1 MLGRGNKSLRSS
13 FTSLGGRLGV
23 RAMSRVAVL
32 AAGLALSTFLVS
44 ETDATPEVLALTL
57 HHLHTDETATIV
69 FKRNGVYDQDGLQK
83 LNYFLRDWRQEKPT
97 TMDPHLF
104 DLLWEVYKQ
113 SGSNAVIQ
121 VVCGYRAPVTNA
133 MLRRRSNGVAENSL
147 HMQGKAIDFFIPDV
161 PLEKLREIGLRMQA
175 GGVGFYPTS
184 GSPFV
189 HMDTGNVRHWP
200 RMTRQQLVSVFPDGK
215 TLDIPTDGQPLPG
228 YAEALAEYN
237 AKKATGEPI
246 AMFADA
252 SFHPSTL
259 PGARQPVVTAAPPVE
274 VAAADTGAVSAGA
287 AEAPTPIVAASVAA
301 AIVPPPLP
309 HLAPHRATLFDA
321 AAQLAAALDGKPI
334 PVADPV
340 ATGEPTVIAS
350 LADPVTSPT
359 LGGHSADEWTAPT
372 VPPAL
377 AVALATL
384 SQQDG
389 TPTGD
394 ASLPIAPT
402 AVVATIDVNR
412 PLRAEAITT
421 AVMRTSSDPIPT
433 VPLLA
438 YADDSGQAAP
448 APRLASA
455 VAAIPLPSL
464 RPRLDTTHTASI
476 HPNTELPEMPAPDLT
491 LTSLD
496 TQALRL
502 WISPESTRQKAYA
515 LLTMPDFASAA
526 PALFEKPLVSYS
538 AGFSQVAY
546 PDLRTDR
553 FSGPLVEQPRMVDLR
568 LEPLIAL
575 AR

>member
-1 MLGRGNKSLRSS
+1 MLGRGNKSLRDS
-13 FTSLGGRLGV
+13 FGSLAGRLKA
-23 RAMSRVAVL
+23 RAISRLAVI
-32 AAGLALSTFLVS
+32 AAGIALSTFAVS
-44 ETDATPEVLALTL
+44 QTDATPEVLALTL

-83 LNYFLRDWRQEKPT
+83 LNYFLRDWRQERPT
-97 TMDPHLF
+97 NMDPHLF

-200 RMTRQQLVSVFPDGK
+200 RMTHDQLVRVFPDGK

-252 SFHPSTL
+252 SFHPSSA
-259 PGARQPVVTAAPPVE
+259 GQAVHQPIAAPPIQ
-274 VAAADTGAVSAGA
+274 VAAADTGAESAGA
-287 AEAPTPIVAASVAA
+287 AEAPTPIIAASVAVA
-301 AIVPPPLP
+301 VLPPPLP
-309 HLAPHRATLFDA
+309 HLAPRRATLLDA
-321 AAQLAAALDGKPI
+321 AAQLAAALDGKSI
-334 PVADPV
+334 PVADPI

-350 LADPVTSPT
+350 LADPVNSPT
-359 LGGHSADEWTAPT
+359 LGGHSPDEWTAPT

-377 AVALATL
+377 AVALASL
-384 SQQDG
+384 SQRD
-389 TPTGD
+389 TAPAGD

-421 AVMRTSSDPIPT
+421 AVMRTSSEPIPT

-438 YADDSGQAAP
+438 YADDSAQAAAP

-455 VAAIPLPSL
+455 VMGVPLPSL

-476 HPNTELPEMPAPDLT
+476 HANTELPEMPAPDLT

-496 TQALRL
+496 TKALRL
-502 WISPESTRQKAYA
+502 WISPQSTRQKAYA

-526 PALFEKPLVSYS
+526 PALFEKPLVSYG

-546 PDLRTDR
+546 ADLRTDR
-553 FSGPLVEQPRMVDLR
+553 FSGPLVEQPHMVDLR
-568 LEPLIAL
+568 LEPLIAS

>member
-309 HLAPHRATLFDA
+309 HLAPRRATLFDA

-334 PVADPV
+334 PV

-389 TPTGD
+389 APTGD